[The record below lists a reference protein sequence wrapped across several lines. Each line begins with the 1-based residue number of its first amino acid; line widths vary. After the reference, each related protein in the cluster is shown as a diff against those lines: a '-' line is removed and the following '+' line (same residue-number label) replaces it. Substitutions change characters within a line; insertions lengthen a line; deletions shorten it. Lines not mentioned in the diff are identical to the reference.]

1 MAYFSFCES
10 ITSVNTEFTLYN
22 MQFIVKSKGEES
34 DAKKKK
40 KKMSWNPNEDINTN
54 AELT

>member
-10 ITSVNTEFTLYN
+10 IASVNTEFTLYN
-22 MQFIVKSKGEES
+22 MQFIVKSEGEES

-40 KKMSWNPNEDINTN
+40 KKMSWNPNEDINSN